1 MLAVAPNF
9 GVQASAAFNTTGDL
23 VKDLDTGLTNFD
35 LDRIPGDKYQV
46 IEVLSYDS
54 GSRMGDP
61 SRQVDQH
68 EHGAEPRHVRE
79 FSQLVAHTRG
89 GVWQPRQR

>member
-1 MLAVAPNF
+1 
-9 GVQASAAFNTTGDL
+9 

-35 LDRIPGDKYQV
+35 LGSIPNDKYQV

-54 GSRMGDP
+54 GSIMGDP
-61 SRQVDQH
+61 SRQADQH

-79 FSQLVAHTRG
+79 FTQIVAHTKG
-89 GVWQPRQR
+89 GAWEPRQR